1 MPVNTAHPLYAQ
13 HSPIWSL
20 CRHAVDGNSAIKSA
34 GKSYLPATFVSDDHE
49 RYAQYLERAY
59 FLGVTGRTKEAFSG
73 MVFRKP
79 PVAELTP
86 RLSAFEDDID
96 GAGSSLEQLSKEAV
110 GELLQVGR
118 VGLLADYPPAEPG
131 MDSEAEM
138 LRGLRP
144 VMHVYQAESIIN
156 WKMASSGGRNALVL
170 VVLVESADSSAD
182 EFGHESETRYR
193 VLRMRDSVYTHTLYD
208 HKQQQIGEE
217 RIPRMAGGAPFDH
230 IPFYIVGAVNNYPDP
245 DMPPLYDLAV
255 LNISHYQ
262 NTADLEESSYMA
274 GQPTYHLNIGATG
287 ADEWKA
293 MNPTGLV
300 VGSRRGVITVGGSL
314 DQVQAQPNNLPF
326 ELMRHKEQQMVS
338 IGARIVQRGAQ
349 TETAEAA
356 RINANAESST
366 LESIVGNAS
375 EGIEAALED
384 MALFL
389 GENPLAVLFSL
400 NSDFWESGLS
410 AQDLQAVQAG
420 VGTLWGPLDALDM
433 IRRGRIALNPERTN
447 DEIMADA
454 ASVML
459 DGGPL

>member
-1 MPVNTAHPLYAQ
+1 M
-13 HSPIWSL
+13 
-20 CRHAVDGNSAIKSA
+20 CRRAVEGNSAIKAA
-34 GKSYLPATFVSDDHE
+34 GKTYLPATFVSDDPE

-86 RLSAFEDDID
+86 RLALYDDDID

-118 VGLLADYPPAEPG
+118 VGLLADYPTAETG
-131 MDSEAEM
+131 MDAESEM

-144 VMHVYQAESIIN
+144 VMRVYPAESIIN
-156 WKMASSGGRNALVL
+156 WKMASSGGRNALVI
-170 VVLVESADSSAD
+170 VVMVESADSSAD

-193 VLRMRDSVYTHTLYD
+193 VLRMRDGVYTQTLYD

-230 IPFYIVGAVNNYPDP
+230 IPFYIVGAVNNYPEP

-274 GQPTYHLNIGATG
+274 GQPTYHLNIGET
-287 ADEWKA
+287 DPDVWKS
-293 MNPTGLV
+293 MNPSGMI
-300 VGSRRGVITVGGSL
+300 VGSRRGVITKGGSL

-338 IGARIVQRGAQ
+338 IGARLVQRGAQ
-349 TETAEAA
+349 PETAEAA
-356 RINANAESST
+356 RINASAESST

-400 NSDFWESGLS
+400 NRDFWESGLS

-420 VGTLWGPLDALDM
+420 VGVMYSAIDAIGM
-433 IRRGRIALNPERTN
+433 IRRGRISLDPERTN
-447 DEIMADA
+447 DDILSDA
-454 ASVML
+454 ASAML
-459 DGGPL
+459 DEPRM